1 MAAGSCP
8 GCREARGQ
16 SQELL
21 SFPSPSLLPLPW
33 FLLLSS
39 SLSPGLPLMP
49 MGVSGELWFLV
60 SSCYPRTR
68 RSITYLGLANKSLIL
83 AMLCLRYILQRPRGD
98 AKWAVDTWN
107 WSSGEGQDNEI
118 WEILLH
124 RWYQSHVTVRH
135 HAETVYKYT
144 KKKTKECS
152 VRSKENYEMPCH
164 TCQQKKEE
172 GVS

>member
-1 MAAGSCP
+1 MLKNGIIKNAETFIYLSNWVDKGTTDWD
-8 GCREARGQ
+8 REVC
-16 SQELL
+16 E
-21 SFPSPSLLPLPW
+21 
-33 FLLLSS
+33 
-39 SLSPGLPLMP
+39 
-49 MGVSGELWFLV
+49 
-60 SSCYPRTR
+60 
-68 RSITYLGLANKSLIL
+68 ITYLGLANKSLIL

-144 KKKTKECS
+144 KKKTKERS